1 VRVFCCRQGLGE
13 YAVGDFI
20 VRLCHV
26 DSKMLVDIEYAPSS
40 DAHLCAR
47 LLREF
52 MDLIKPPTADA
63 QLVSPASSRQSTTA
77 AAVAAS
83 ASAQHAV
90 NAHESD
96 ERAWFR
102 SYNLADDAPFGAAHL
117 ALMYR
122 LALLDR

>member
-1 VRVFCCRQGLGE
+1 
-13 YAVGDFI
+13 
-20 VRLCHV
+20 
-26 DSKMLVDIEYAPSS
+26 MLVDIEYAPSS

-90 NAHESD
+90 NATRHAGAADAAHESD